1 MQSNEGREMRNAIAR
16 IVKVSGAALLA
27 LALVALISACGGSSS
42 GSDDAA
48 GHSDGGVV
56 DSGDELVIT
65 MRTEDFKFVPE
76 SITIKVGQTVRL
88 RLDNHD
94 QVLHDYTTDEAD
106 FIVLGEDGAA
116 HDDHEVV
123 AAAVDGDDGDAVASH
138 DDDDDDDHD
147 ADSDAVSD
155 MDSDMDMD
163 PEAQVS
169 LQPLHIAA
177 EGDEHGELVFEATE
191 VGEYVFYCSVP
202 GHQEAG
208 MVGTIIIEE

>member
-1 MQSNEGREMRNAIAR
+1 MNNGIAR
-16 IVKVSGAALLA
+16 MVKVSGLALLA

-48 GHSDGGVV
+48 GHSDGGIV

-76 SITIKVGQTVRL
+76 SVTIKVGQTVRL

-94 QVLHDYTTDEAD
+94 PVLHDYTTDEAE
-106 FIVLGEDGAA
+106 FIILEASGAA
-116 HDDHEVV
+116 HGDHDVV
-123 AAAVDGDDGDAVASH
+123 AVDPGGADGDADASH
-138 DDDDDDDHD
+138 DDDDDHD
-147 ADSDAVSD
+147 ADSDTVSDTVSD
-155 MDSDMDMD
+155 MDPDMDMD

-169 LQPLHIAA
+169 LQPLHVAA

-191 VGEYVFYCSVP
+191 AGEYEFYCSVP
-202 GHQEAG
+202 GHREAG
-208 MVGTIIIEE
+208 MVGMIIIEE

>member
-1 MQSNEGREMRNAIAR
+1 MR
-16 IVKVSGAALLA
+16 VDVTKVLWATAVGLLVVG
-27 LALVALISACGGSSS
+27 LAVLAWDPSSS
-42 GSDDAA
+42 GSDGAA
-48 GHSDGGVV
+48 GHSDGGIV

-65 MRTEDFKFVPE
+65 MRTEDFKFVPD

-94 QVLHDYTTDEAD
+94 PVLHDYTTDEAE
-106 FIVLGEDGAA
+106 FIVLEASGAA
-116 HDDHEVV
+116 HDDH
-123 AAAVDGDDGDAVASH
+123 
-138 DDDDDDDHD
+138 
-147 ADSDAVSD
+147 
-155 MDSDMDMD
+155 DMD

-191 VGEYVFYCSVP
+191 PDEYVFYCSVP
-202 GHQEAG
+202 GHREAG

>member
-1 MQSNEGREMRNAIAR
+1 MRNAITAM
-16 IVKVSGAALLA
+16 IKMSAVALLA
-27 LALVALISACGGSSS
+27 LALVALIAACGGSSS

-48 GHSDGGVV
+48 GHSDGGIVV
-56 DSGDELVIT
+56 SGDELVIT

-76 SITIKVGQTVRL
+76 SVTIKVGQTVRL

-94 QVLHDYTTDEAD
+94 PVLHDYTTDEAD
-106 FIVLGEDGAA
+106 FIVLEASGAA
-116 HDDHEVV
+116 HGDHEVV
-123 AAAVDGDDGDAVASH
+123 AAASVGDDGDAVASH
-138 DDDDDDDHD
+138 DDDDDDHD
-147 ADSDAVSD
+147 ADSDTDSD

>member
-1 MQSNEGREMRNAIAR
+1 MKEVRGMRNAIAR
-16 IVKVSGAALLA
+16 MVKVSGVALLA

-42 GSDDAA
+42 GSDDAE
-48 GHSDGGVV
+48 GHSDGGIV

-65 MRTEDFKFVPE
+65 IRTEDFKFIPE
-76 SITIKVGQTVRL
+76 SVTIKVGQTVRL

-94 QVLHDYTTDEAD
+94 PVLHDYTTDEAD
-106 FIVLGEDGAA
+106 FIVLEAGGDS

-123 AAAVDGDDGDAVASH
+123 AVDPSGGDGDTEASH
-138 DDDDDDDHD
+138 DDDDDGDDHD
-147 ADSDAVSD
+147 TDSDTVSD

-169 LQPLHIAA
+169 LQPLHVAA

-191 VGEYVFYCSVP
+191 PGEYVFYCSVP
-202 GHQEAG
+202 GHREVG

>member
-1 MQSNEGREMRNAIAR
+1 MRNAIAR
-16 IVKVSGAALLA
+16 MVKVGGVALLA

-48 GHSDGGVV
+48 GHGDGGIV

-65 MRTEDFKFVPE
+65 IRTEDFKFVPD
-76 SITIKVGQTVRL
+76 SVTIKVGQTVRL

-94 QVLHDYTTDEAD
+94 PVLHDYTTDEAE
-106 FIVLGEDGAA
+106 FIVLEADGAA
-116 HDDHEVV
+116 LGDHEVV
-123 AAAVDGDDGDAVASH
+123 AVAQGGDDAVVASH
-138 DDDDDDDHD
+138 DDDDQ
-147 ADSDAVSD
+147 D
-155 MDSDMDMD
+155 MDDMD

-177 EGDEHGELVFEATE
+177 EGDEHGELVFEAIE
-191 VGEYVFYCSVP
+191 PGEYVFYCSVP
-202 GHQEAG
+202 GHREAG